1 MMESLCSG
9 EPCFLNVH
17 DMLAERI
24 DSERHKNP
32 ISEDEIMSMTEF
44 VLETKAYSKQSHPNW
59 SFPISNPSF
68 SFIKSADDLSG
79 VVRTRSWIRAP
90 DIPPQALF
98 FCIYN
103 SEARLKFDKYY
114 VRFEVS
120 RVVNPLLDVLIS
132 EVRAPVGVTNREFV
146 EWRRVLIPE
155 VSGDAKGRNGA
166 RYAIQL
172 RSCDD
177 SECSEGILPASKH
190 VERAEVW
197 LSGYVFTWWLDD
209 DGKVKGSEV
218 LVMSQVDW
226 RGSIP
231 KFIMNTATVDG
242 PGKWSHSLID
252 AAAQVCKEK
261 HVDLSMGDN
270 VLEEIFGIT
279 R

>member
-1 MMESLCSG
+1 MVSLMSG
-9 EPCFLNVH
+9 QSCFLNVH

-24 DSERHKNP
+24 DSVRHRNP
-32 ISEDEIMSMTEF
+32 ISEDEIVSMTEF
-44 VLETKAYSKQSHPNW
+44 VLETRAYCKQSHPNW
-59 SFPISNPSF
+59 SYPISSPSF

-79 VVRTRSWIRAP
+79 VVRTRSWMRAA

-98 FCIYN
+98 YCIYN
-103 SEARLKFDKYY
+103 SEARLKFDKYF

-132 EVRAPVGVTNREFV
+132 EIRAPVGVTNREFV
-146 EWRRVLIPE
+146 EWRRVLIPD
-155 VSGDAKGRNGA
+155 VSGDEERQNGA

-177 SECSEGILPASKH
+177 SECSEVILPSSKH

-197 LSGYVFTWWLDD
+197 LSGYVFKWWVDD

-252 AAAQVCKEK
+252 AAAQVCREK
-261 HVDLSMGDN
+261 QADVSMSDK
-270 VLEEIFGIT
+270 VLEEIFGIP